1 MTNKK
6 NQSYVEQIDA
16 VTNWEELQSV
26 ATLDEVKSA
35 LRQREVQRLAHKKY
49 YLRRQLIL
57 EKAREAGIT
66 V

>member
-1 MTNKK
+1 MSNKK
-6 NQSYVEQIDA
+6 NQSYIEQIDA
-16 VTNWEELQSV
+16 VTDWNELQNV

-49 YLRRQLIL
+49 YLKRQLIL